1 MSRLN
6 LYEIHIISLLVGFFL
21 VSLIPYF
28 FGFFNIHYVTYP
40 YRVFCLIVSL
50 YIIYIN
56 RYSKVGAMFYF
67 IMFFFLLY
75 LVRIAYDLFIVEIVY
90 IKENYDYLAT
100 YLGAVVIPAISLC
113 FIPRYKVD
121 FKKVLMYVYVS
132 FYLFALMNVA
142 FTDFI
147 GIEKRMSGITELWPI
162 GFAQAGV
169 SLSILSLFVYNDSS
183 KYIQYIVALGFYFG
197 LAIVFMSATKA
208 AFIFLVFLILLY
220 CYKYGIPSLF
230 RDLWFVSL
238 TFLGLFG
245 LFFTRTT
252 YLFTRL
258 FQSIQVLDES
268 TKERLL
274 ILSEAWKKFKTNL
287 WLGDSFLIK
296 TETLKSTYPH
306 NLFLEA
312 FMAMGLLG
320 GGMFLLINVFAINS
334 VRNISDEKSSF
345 SWLIFMFLQ
354 YFFQVFFSWS
364 LYSSVFYWILLMTVL
379 FLLKPKIKIID
390 V

>member
-100 YLGAVVIPAISLC
+100 YLGAVVIPAISMC

-208 AFIFLVFLILLY
+208 AFIFLFFLILLY

-296 TETLKSTYPH
+296 TEALKSTYPH

-354 YFFQVFFSWS
+354 YFFQAFFSWS